1 MSGTLAAAAWVAIGA
16 PFAGAALVPLVRRV
30 HDRAGDAVAIA
41 ASFAAAAA
49 ALRLAPALLE
59 PEALPVESTVPW
71 LTAPVPI
78 DLGVLV
84 DPLGIVLANV
94 VAVVSF
100 VIMVYCR
107 GYMRDDA
114 SRTRFWMWMNAFIG
128 SMLLLV
134 LANNLL
140 LLFVGWKLVGVC
152 SYGLIGYYH
161 RDQRQYWIGGPP
173 PTAFVTP
180 SEAGLK
186 ALLVTGA
193 GDLLMLG
200 GIFLLYGYAG
210 TLGFVELYET
220 APVWLTAMAGTPG
233 MVVLVTLLLL
243 AGPLGKSAQF
253 PFHEWL
259 PEAMTGPGP
268 VSALIHAAT
277 MVKSGVY
284 LVARLVPLFYYG
296 WWGTGIEDAA
306 WFFHLTAWLGA
317 ATALLAATQAL
328 VAVELKKVLAY
339 STVSQIGY
347 MMLALGAAGL
357 VPGLL
362 ADGYTA
368 AVFHLVS
375 HALFKACLFLAAGTV
390 IHAVHSIY
398 LTDMGG
404 ARRALPLT
412 WVCTLAAGW
421 SLMGLPPSPG
431 FWSKDA
437 VLLATA
443 EASAPLFV
451 VGLVT
456 AGLTAFYTVRL
467 VGLVFHGPTGDGVPE
482 HAAEGA
488 GHAAEGGAPDGTISM
503 RAATAVLGLGIVA
516 AGLGG
521 TWLEGVLH
529 HGLEAGL
536 AASLSATPPEAA
548 APVTAAAAG
557 EAAASFSVGAGA
569 RAGAGAGAGAGH
581 ALVLTLALLANA
593 AGAVPA
599 WVLYFSRRVSPAA
612 LLAGSAA
619 LRALHGFFWRRW
631 EIDTLYRRAFVDG
644 TRRLA
649 ALVASSLE
657 APWDRAVHRGLPWL
671 VMERTAQLV
680 HWLQADSEDLTHNV
694 AYVLAI
700 FAALLAVLLLAAGAG
715 G

>member
-1 MSGTLAAAAWVAIGA
+1 MSGTLAVAAWVAIGA
-16 PFAGAALVPLVRRV
+16 PFAGAALTPLVARV
-30 HDRAGDAVAIA
+30 HDRAGDALAIA
-41 ASFAAAAA
+41 ASFVAAAA
-49 ALRLAPALLE
+49 ALRLAPALLA
-59 PEALPVESTVPW
+59 PEVLPIESTVSW
-71 LTAPVPI
+71 LTVPVAI

-84 DPLGIVLANV
+84 DPLAIVLANV
-94 VAVVSF
+94 VAVVGF

-107 GYMRDDA
+107 GYMQDDA

-134 LANNLL
+134 LASNLL

-152 SYGLIGYYH
+152 SYGLIGYYY
-161 RDQRQYWIGGPP
+161 RDQRRYWIGGPP
-173 PTAFVTP
+173 PTAWVTP
-180 SEAGLK
+180 SEAALK

-210 TLGFVELYET
+210 TLSFVALYET
-220 APVWLTAMAGTPG
+220 APVWLAAMAETPG
-233 MVVLVTLLLL
+233 MVVLVSLLLL

-284 LVARLVPLFYYG
+284 LVARLVPLFHYG
-296 WWGTGIEDAA
+296 WWVAGIGDAA
-306 WFFHLTAWLGA
+306 WFFHVAAWLGA

-398 LTDMGG
+398 LTEMGG
-404 ARRALPLT
+404 MRRALPLT

-467 VGLVFHGPTGDGVPE
+467 VGLVFHGP
-482 HAAEGA
+482 A
-488 GHAAEGGAPDGTISM
+488 GGGAPGRAAGGGLGASDGTISM
-503 RAATAVLGLGIVA
+503 RAAIAVLGLGIVA

-521 TWLEGVLH
+521 TRLEEVLH

-536 AASLSATPPEAA
+536 PASLSATPAAA
-548 APVTAAAAG
+548 APETAVAAVT
-557 EAAASFSVGAGA
+557 EAAPSSGAG
-569 RAGAGAGAGAGH
+569 GGAGH
-581 ALVLTLALLANA
+581 GLVLVLALLGSA
-593 AGAVPA
+593 AGALPA
-599 WVLYFSRRVSPAA
+599 WRLYVSRRASPEA
-612 LLAGSAA
+612 LLAGSAT
-619 LRALHGFFWRRW
+619 LRALDGFFRRRW
-631 EIDTLYRRAFVDG
+631 EIDTLYRRIFVDG

-649 ALVASSLE
+649 ALVAASLE

-671 VMERTAQLV
+671 AMERTAQLV
-680 HWLQADSEDLTHNV
+680 HRLQADSEDLTHNV

>member
-1 MSGTLAAAAWVAIGA
+1 MTDTLAVAAWVAIGA
-16 PFAGAALVPLVRRV
+16 PFAGAALTPLVRRL
-30 HDRAGDAVAIA
+30 HARATDAVALA
-41 ASFAAAAA
+41 ASFVAAAA
-49 ALRLAPALLE
+49 ALRLGPALLA
-59 PEALPVESTVPW
+59 PDALPVESTVAW
-71 LTAPVPI
+71 LDVPVRI
-78 DLGVLV
+78 DVGVLV
-84 DPLGIVLANV
+84 DPLSIVLANV

-107 GYMRDDA
+107 GYMQDDA
-114 SRTRFWMWMNAFIG
+114 ARTRFWMWMNAFIG

-134 LANNLL
+134 LASNLL

-152 SYGLIGYYH
+152 SYGLIGYYY

-173 PTAFVTP
+173 PAAFVTP

-210 TLGFVELYET
+210 TLSFLELYET
-220 APVWLTAMAGTPG
+220 APVWLAAMAGTPG
-233 MVVLVTLLLL
+233 MVLLVSVLLL

-284 LVARLVPLFYYG
+284 LVARLVPIFYYG
-296 WWGTGIEDAA
+296 WWVAGIDDAG

-317 ATALLAATQAL
+317 GTALLAATQAM
-328 VAVELKKVLAY
+328 VAVELKKVLAF

-347 MMLALGAAGL
+347 MMLALGVAGL
-357 VPGLL
+357 VPDLL
-362 ADGYTA
+362 VEGYTA
-368 AVFHLVS
+368 GVFHLVS

-390 IHAVHSIY
+390 IHAIHSIY
-398 LTDMGG
+398 ITDMGG

-412 WVCTLAAGW
+412 WVCTLVAGW

-437 VLLATA
+437 VLLVTLD
-443 EASAPLFV
+443 ASAPLFV

-456 AGLTAFYTVRL
+456 AGVTAFYTVR
-467 VGLVFHGPTGDGVPE
+467 VIGLVFHGPAGAAVPAHPAAAGHDPADGTASMRVATGLL
-482 HAAEGA
+482 GA
-488 GHAAEGGAPDGTISM
+488 GIVLAGIGGP
-503 RAATAVLGLGIVA
+503 
-516 AGLGG
+516 
-521 TWLEGVLH
+521 WLEELLR

-536 AASLSATPPEAA
+536 DASLAALPPD
-548 APVTAAAAG
+548 AAAATAG
-557 EAAASFSVGAGA
+557 PHAGA
-569 RAGAGAGAGAGH
+569 SHG
-581 ALVLTLALLANA
+581 LVLGLALLATA
-593 AGAVPA
+593 AGAAPA
-599 WVLYFSRRVSPAA
+599 WLLYFARRTSAAA
-612 LLAGSAA
+612 LLTRFAP
-619 LRALHGFFWRRW
+619 LRALHGFFLRRW
-631 EIDTLYRRAFVDG
+631 EIDALYRLAFVDG

-649 ALVASSLE
+649 ALVATSLE
-657 APWDRAVHRGLPWL
+657 APWDRAVHRSLPWL
-671 VMERTAQLV
+671 VLERSAHLV
-680 HWLQADSEDLTHNV
+680 HRLRTDTEDLAHNV

-700 FAALLAVLLLAAGAG
+700 FAALLAVLLLAAGG
-715 G
+715 GG

>member
-1 MSGTLAAAAWVAIGA
+1 MTDPLAVAAWVAIGA
-16 PFAGAALVPLVRRV
+16 PFAGAAITPLVQRL
-30 HDRAGDAVAIA
+30 HARATDAVALA
-41 ASFAAAAA
+41 ASLAAAAA
-49 ALRLAPALLE
+49 ALRLAPALLA
-59 PEALPVESTVPW
+59 PDALPVESTVAW
-71 LTAPVPI
+71 LAVPVAI
-78 DLGVLV
+78 DIGVLV
-84 DPLGIVLANV
+84 DPLGIILANV

-100 VIMVYCR
+100 VIMLYCR
-107 GYMRDDA
+107 GYMQDDA

-134 LANNLL
+134 LASNLL

-152 SYGLIGYYH
+152 SYGLIGYYY
-161 RDQRQYWIGGPP
+161 RDQRKYWIGGPE

-180 SEAGLK
+180 SQAGLK

-210 TLGFVELYET
+210 TLSFLDLYET
-220 APVWLTAMAGTPG
+220 APTWLAAMAETPG
-233 MVVLVTLLLL
+233 MVILVSVLLL

-296 WWGTGIEDAA
+296 WWVAGIDDAA

-357 VPGLL
+357 APGLL
-362 ADGYTA
+362 VDGYTA
-368 AVFHLVS
+368 GVFHLVS

-398 LTDMGG
+398 ITDMGG

-412 WVCTLAAGW
+412 WACTLAAGW

-437 VLLATA
+437 VLLVTLD
-443 EASAPLFV
+443 ASAPLFF

-456 AGLTAFYTVRL
+456 AGLTAFYTVRV
-467 VGLVFHGPTGDGVPE
+467 VGLVFHGPAGDGVPSR
-482 HAAEGA
+482 AED
-488 GHAAEGGAPDGTISM
+488 GHGPPDGTVSM
-503 RAATAVLGLGIVA
+503 RLATGLLGLGIVA
-516 AGLGG
+516 AGVGG
-521 TWLEGVLH
+521 SLLEGVLH

-536 AASLSATPPEAA
+536 PAGLA
-548 APVTAAAAG
+548 APASAADAV
-557 EAAASFSVGAGA
+557 VGSDS
-569 RAGAGAGAGAGH
+569 GAGH
-581 ALVLTLALLANA
+581 GLVLALTLLASA

-599 WVLYFSRRVSPAA
+599 WLLYFSRRASPEA
-612 LLAGSAA
+612 LLARFAPA
-619 LRALHGFFWRRW
+619 RALHGFFWRRW
-631 EIDTLYRRAFVDG
+631 EIDALYRVAFVDG

-649 ALVASSLE
+649 ALVASSVE
-657 APWDRAVHRGLPWL
+657 VPWDRAVHRSLPWL
-671 VMERTAQLV
+671 VMERSAQLI
-680 HWLQADSEDLTHNV
+680 HRLRADSEDLTHNV

-700 FAALLAVLLLAAGAG
+700 FAALLAVLLLAAGG
-715 G
+715 GG